1 METQN
6 AALQDTLRGQVNND
20 IDMVRK
26 QATTTT
32 YQGLFTSYGAA
43 DAYGVPDEII
53 ESLIQP
59 SGLLDRFSWEFN
71 NMPVLP
77 VSMFTFKQGT
87 DDGSFAEGHCPTGAT
102 RTESKFVFS
111 AKSFGSCSDH
121 LTLPALAS
129 KQHSH
134 LRSRRVRTAQGVTT
148 LSTEWE
154 SQMFNILQRLN
165 NINEVLTLN
174 GDASVN
180 ANNYDG
186 LFRLIRTNHTD
197 INGVIQTEADSIVY
211 DEYCTSTTIRKL
223 EEIVGALEDNYV
235 NPNDIV
241 LVMRPGLFRHLAY
254 MIALEYQ
261 NIGAMHQELMRGRTL
276 PLAGFDIPVE
286 TTMWI
291 GRTGSNQV
299 WCSHILFLTFTYLG
313 APSLYHQFFDF
324 SEVVA
329 NHPDFHPSPGGTG
342 LTPSPYVLLTRDR
355 SGSEGLCTS
364 SEFCMFAH
372 GRLVAEATQSLG
384 KMMNVQYSALI
395 ERTQVN
401 P

>member
-1 METQN
+1 MDAQI
-6 AALQDTLRGQVNND
+6 ALQAVTDGNIVTD
-20 IDMVRK
+20 IIQK

-32 YQGLFTSYGAA
+32 YAGIFTSYGAA
-43 DAYGVPDEII
+43 DAYGVPAEII

-59 SGLLDRFSWEFN
+59 SGLLDRFPWDFN
-71 NMPVLP
+71 NQPVLP
-77 VSMFTFKQGT
+77 LSMIVAKEGT
-87 DDGSFAEGHCPTGAT
+87 DDGSFAEGGCPTGASY
-102 RTESKFVFS
+102 TEAKFTYS
-111 AKSFGSCSDH
+111 AKSFGTCSDH

-129 KQHSH
+129 KQH
-134 LRSRRVRTAQGVTT
+134 LAPAARRIHTAQGVTT
-148 LSTEWE
+148 LTTEWE
-154 SQMFNILQRLN
+154 LQMFKILQRLGR
-165 NINEVLTLN
+165 IREYLTIN

-186 LFRLIRTNHTD
+186 LFRVIREDHTD

-211 DEYCTSTTIRKL
+211 NENCTATTIRKL
-223 EEIVGALEDNYV
+223 EEVIGAMEDNYV
-235 NPNDIV
+235 DPADVV
-241 LVMRPGLFRHLAY
+241 LAMRPGLFRHLAY

-261 NIGAMHQELMRGRTL
+261 DIGAKHQELMRGRTL
-276 PLAGFDIPVE
+276 PLAGLDVPVE

-291 GRTGSNQV
+291 GRTGSNQE

-313 APSLYHQFFDF
+313 MPSLYHQFFNF
-324 SEVVA
+324 GEVVA

-342 LTPSPYVLLTRDR
+342 LNPSPYVLLTRDR

-384 KMMNVQYSALI
+384 KMLNVSYSSLI
-395 ERTQVN
+395 ERTVVN

>member
-1 METQN
+1 METQ
-6 AALQDTLRGQVNND
+6 AALQNVVQGNVNND
-20 IDMVRK
+20 INMVTK
-26 QATTTT
+26 QATTVT

-43 DAYGVPDEII
+43 DAYGVPEEII

-59 SGLLDRFSWEFN
+59 SGLLDRFAWEFN
-71 NMPVLP
+71 NQPVLP
-77 VSMFTFKQGT
+77 VSMFTYKQGA
-87 DDGSFAEGHCPTGAT
+87 DDGSFAEGGCPTGTT

-129 KQHSH
+129 KQHT
-134 LRSRRVRTAQGVTT
+134 LRNRRIRRAQGVTT
-148 LSTEWE
+148 VVSEWE
-154 SQMFNILQRLN
+154 SQMFNILQRLA

-180 ANNYDG
+180 PNNYDG
-186 LFRLIRTNHTD
+186 LFRLIRENHTD
-197 INGVIQTEADSIVY
+197 INGVVQTEADSVVW
-211 DEYCTSTTIRKL
+211 DEHCTPTTIRKL
-223 EEIVGALEDNYV
+223 EEIIGALEDNYV
-235 NPNDIV
+235 NPADIV
-241 LVMRPGLFRHLAY
+241 LVMRPGLFRHLAF

-261 NIGAMHQELMRGRTL
+261 NIGATHQELMRGRTL

-291 GRTGSNQV
+291 GRTGTPQAY
-299 WCSHILFLTFTYLG
+299 CSHILFLTFNYLG

-329 NHPDFHPSPGGTG
+329 NHPDFHPSPGGTS

-355 SGSEGLCTS
+355 SGSEGLCMS
-364 SEFCMFAH
+364 SEFCMAAH

-384 KMMNVQYSALI
+384 KMLNVEYSALI